1 MTHSN
6 KHNFS
11 LMLAGTDAPNG
22 ELSVTSPYT
31 DQIIGTVAQCG
42 STHIEA
48 ALSEA
53 QNIFRN
59 RAQWLSVSER
69 VRILENTAQLMLD
82 ESKSLA
88 ENAAAEGGKPLADSI
103 VEVTRAIAGI
113 KMCAEHISSR
123 SGDVVPLQEP
133 QPDTLRIGFSQKE
146 PIGVVVAVSAF
157 NHPLNL
163 IVHQVGAAIAA
174 GCPVIVKPADD
185 TPLSCLRF
193 VQLLRQAGLPD
204 AWAQVALPDALAL
217 ATQLVCDPRVAFFS
231 FIGSAKVGWMLR
243 SKLAPGTRCALEHGG
258 VAPVIV
264 DASADLNKAIPA
276 ILKGGFYHAGQV
288 CVSVQRVFVHQDLSQ
303 NFANQLTAQAQR
315 LSVGD
320 PLSATTEVGPLI
332 RPAEAQRIDDWVQA
346 AVADGAQLLC
356 GGEILPNNCYAPT
369 VLLNPPRDAKV
380 SREEIFGPVVCI
392 YEYGDLKD
400 AIQQANELD
409 VAFQAAIFAQDIDQ
423 AMKIYHHIDASAVML
438 NDHTAFRQD
447 NMPFAGLRHSGL
459 GVGGIGHTIDD
470 MQIKKMLVMKA
481 SIA

>member
-1 MTHSN
+1 M
-6 KHNFS
+6 
-11 LMLAGTDAPNG
+11 
-22 ELSVTSPYT
+22 
-31 DQIIGTVAQCG
+31 
-42 STHIEA
+42 
-48 ALSEA
+48 
-53 QNIFRN
+53 
-59 RAQWLSVSER
+59 
-69 VRILENTAQLMLD
+69 
-82 ESKSLA
+82 
-88 ENAAAEGGKPLADSI
+88 
-103 VEVTRAIAGI
+103 
-113 KMCAEHISSR
+113 
-123 SGDVVPLQEP
+123 
-133 QPDTLRIGFSQKE
+133 
-146 PIGVVVAVSAF
+146 
-157 NHPLNL
+157 
-163 IVHQVGAAIAA
+163 
-174 GCPVIVKPADD
+174 
-185 TPLSCLRF
+185 
-193 VQLLRQAGLPD
+193 
-204 AWAQVALPDALAL
+204 
-217 ATQLVCDPRVAFFS
+217 
-231 FIGSAKVGWMLR
+231 
-243 SKLAPGTRCALEHGG
+243 
-258 VAPVIV
+258 
-264 DASADLNKAIPA
+264 
-276 ILKGGFYHAGQV
+276 
-288 CVSVQRVFVHQDLSQ
+288 FVHQDLSQ

-332 RPAEAQRIDDWVQA
+332 RPAEAQRIGDWVQA

>member
-133 QPDTLRIGFSQKE
+133 QPDTLRIGFRKN
-146 PIGVVVAVSAF
+146 P
-157 NHPLNL
+157 
-163 IVHQVGAAIAA
+163 
-174 GCPVIVKPADD
+174 
-185 TPLSCLRF
+185 
-193 VQLLRQAGLPD
+193 
-204 AWAQVALPDALAL
+204 
-217 ATQLVCDPRVAFFS
+217 
-231 FIGSAKVGWMLR
+231 
-243 SKLAPGTRCALEHGG
+243 
-258 VAPVIV
+258 
-264 DASADLNKAIPA
+264 
-276 ILKGGFYHAGQV
+276 
-288 CVSVQRVFVHQDLSQ
+288 SV
-303 NFANQLTAQAQR
+303 
-315 LSVGD
+315 
-320 PLSATTEVGPLI
+320 
-332 RPAEAQRIDDWVQA
+332 W
-346 AVADGAQLLC
+346 
-356 GGEILPNNCYAPT
+356 
-369 VLLNPPRDAKV
+369 
-380 SREEIFGPVVCI
+380 
-392 YEYGDLKD
+392 
-400 AIQQANELD
+400 
-409 VAFQAAIFAQDIDQ
+409 
-423 AMKIYHHIDASAVML
+423 
-438 NDHTAFRQD
+438 
-447 NMPFAGLRHSGL
+447 
-459 GVGGIGHTIDD
+459 
-470 MQIKKMLVMKA
+470 
-481 SIA
+481 